1 MVFSPDG
8 RTIAADGYPTPSPD
22 GVNRQVL
29 CLIDV
34 ESGKVTEI
42 GKFRHQLPAGTT
54 VDVRCDIHPRWSHDG
69 KTITVDSIDSGKR
82 AIYMLDVTELV
93 K

>member
-8 RTIAADGYPTPSPD
+8 KTIAADGYPID
-22 GVNRQVL
+22 GCQVL

-34 ESGKVTEI
+34 ATGKVTEI

-69 KTITVDSIDSGKR
+69 KTLTVDSIDSGKR

>member
-1 MVFSPDG
+1 M
-8 RTIAADGYPTPSPD
+8 AADGYPLPAQKPD
-22 GVNRQVL
+22 GTPDGNCQVL

-42 GKFRHQLPAGTT
+42 GRFRHNQPAGT
-54 VDVRCDIHPRWSHDG
+54 VADVRCDIHPRWSHDG
-69 KTITVDSIDSGKR
+69 KTITVDSIHSGKR
-82 AIYMLDVTELV
+82 AVYMLDVTELV